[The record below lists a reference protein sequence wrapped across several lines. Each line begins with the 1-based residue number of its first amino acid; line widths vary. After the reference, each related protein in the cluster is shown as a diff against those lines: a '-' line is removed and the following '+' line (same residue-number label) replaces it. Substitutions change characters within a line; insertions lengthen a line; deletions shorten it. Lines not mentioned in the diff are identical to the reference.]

1 MPRREEVRLLLSA
14 KAASV
19 SRMLMDYSE
28 HCAGIK
34 IEILSRQQNFTL
46 LFFYLYI

>member
-1 MPRREEVRLLLSA
+1 MPRLEEVRLLLSA

-19 SRMLMDYSE
+19 RRMLMDYSAN
-28 HCAGIK
+28 CTGIT
-34 IEILSRQQNFTL
+34 IEILSRQQSFTL